1 MRGACDETH
10 VPLQRRE
17 FITLLSGVAAG
28 WPFAA
33 RAQGPSTPV
42 IGFLSSAS
50 PDGFGSLVDAFS
62 QGLRNTGFFE
72 NQNVKL
78 EYRWAEGHYDRL
90 PALAADLVHHRVAA
104 IAATGSPNAAHVAK
118 TATDTIPIVFANGGD
133 PVADGVV
140 ASLNRPGGNI
150 TGVTFFSNV
159 LAKKRLGLLRELIP
173 TAAVIAVL
181 INPTNARAKADTRE
195 MQEAAHAIGQT
206 IVVLN
211 ASSER
216 EIDLAF
222 SALVQHH
229 ASALLI
235 NADGFFRT
243 QSTKLVT
250 LAAHHS
256 VPAVYSDRHNALVGG
271 LMSWDKHRGCVSP
284 VWRLCWSNSK
294 RCQAGELASN
304 TVRQVR
310 ACHQSQD
317 CEGAR
322 HRGTP
327 DAPRSCRRGDRVS
340 GG

>member
-1 MRGACDETH
+1 M
-10 VPLQRRE
+10 
-17 FITLLSGVAAG
+17 
-28 WPFAA
+28 
-33 RAQGPSTPV
+33 
-42 IGFLSSAS
+42 
-50 PDGFGSLVDAFS
+50 DAFS

-72 NQNVKL
+72 NQNVNL

-90 PALAADLVHHRVAA
+90 PALAADLVQRRVAA
-104 IAATGSPNAAHVAK
+104 IAATGSPNSAQVAK

-181 INPTNARAKADTRE
+181 INPSNARAKTDTRE

-206 IVVLN
+206 IVVLD

-222 SALVQHH
+222 SALAQHH

-271 LMSWDKHRGCVSP
+271 LMSYGTSIEDAYRQSGVYVGQILNGAKPANLP
-284 VWRLCWSNSK
+284 VIRSVK
-294 RCQAGELASN
+294 FELVINLKTAKALGIEVPP
-304 TVRQVR
+304 TLLALADEVI
-310 ACHQSQD
+310 
-317 CEGAR
+317 E
-322 HRGTP
+322 
-327 DAPRSCRRGDRVS
+327 
-340 GG
+340 

>member
-1 MRGACDETH
+1 M
-10 VPLQRRE
+10 
-17 FITLLSGVAAG
+17 
-28 WPFAA
+28 
-33 RAQGPSTPV
+33 PV

-50 PDGFGSLVDAFS
+50 PDGFGSLVEAFS
-62 QGLRNTGFFE
+62 QGLRDTGFFD

-90 PALAADLVHHRVAA
+90 PALAADLVQRRVAA
-104 IAATGSPNAAHVAK
+104 IAATGSPNSAQVAK

-181 INPTNARAKADTRE
+181 INPSNARAKTDTRE

-206 IVVLN
+206 IVVLD

-222 SALVQHH
+222 SALAQHH

-271 LMSWDKHRGCVSP
+271 LMSYGTSIEDAYRQSGVYVGQILNGAKPANLP
-284 VWRLCWSNSK
+284 VIQSVK
-294 RCQAGELASN
+294 FELVINLKTAKALGIEVPP
-304 TVRQVR
+304 TLLALADEVI
-310 ACHQSQD
+310 
-317 CEGAR
+317 E
-322 HRGTP
+322 
-327 DAPRSCRRGDRVS
+327 
-340 GG
+340 